1 MNIKRD
7 LKHFYQRHTRGWSDD
22 ECWNMEHSLVKWIN
36 EHFKVY
42 LKQAGGIVDLTYHR
56 FEYGGREWTQLE
68 LMERVVDVTE
78 ILLDEDKY
86 IASLGIEDEEEIM
99 IQAKDEL
106 YGILKVIHFQLWW

>member
-1 MNIKRD
+1 MSIKRN
-7 LKHFYQRHTRGWSDD
+7 LKHLYQRHTRGWSDD
-22 ECWNMEHSLVKWIN
+22 ECWDMEHHLVKWIN

-42 LKQAGGIVDLTYHR
+42 LKQAGDIVDLTYHR

-68 LMERVVDVTE
+68 LMERVIDVTD